1 MARGIIGTVQLVA
14 TLVFAIPVGLF
25 GVTKLVAGDTLFGG
39 VFLVAAIGMVL
50 VEEYL
55 TTPQDVPGMAAEK
68 VVGSVVEDP
77 DTEEE

>member
-25 GVTKLVAGDTLFGG
+25 GVMQLVDGNELFGG
-39 VFLVAAIGMVL
+39 LLLVAAVGMVL

-55 TTPQDVPGMAAEK
+55 TTPQDVPAMAAEK
-68 VVGSVVEDP
+68 AVDAVVDDP
-77 DTEEE
+77 DDDG